1 MKKCK
6 AANRIHFGWSWRKFL
21 LFFYF
26 NKKKEEEEEEEE
38 VGKKSD
44 VTSSWQLSSAI
55 WFLIG
60 YRWRHR
66 SNEPPTGRPSLVRR
80 FRTNRVLSRPESK
93 VRAPIRCLFF
103 FFSFS
108 FSFFGFKNQTFLF
121 SFRHN
126 PKRRVDWKKTNK
138 QTNKTNK
145 DGAVLKKKKKKKK
158 KKRRRPMRIETLGSS
173 RRPPTTWRRTLA
185 ATATKDTR
193 NKQKM

>member
-60 YRWRHR
+60 YR
-66 SNEPPTGRPSLVRR
+66 
-80 FRTNRVLSRPESK
+80 
-93 VRAPIRCLFF
+93 
-103 FFSFS
+103 
-108 FSFFGFKNQTFLF
+108 
-121 SFRHN
+121 
-126 PKRRVDWKKTNK
+126 
-138 QTNKTNK
+138 
-145 DGAVLKKKKKKKK
+145 
-158 KKRRRPMRIETLGSS
+158 
-173 RRPPTTWRRTLA
+173 
-185 ATATKDTR
+185 
-193 NKQKM
+193 

>member
-126 PKRRVDWKKTNK
+126 PKRRVDWKKNK
-138 QTNKTNK
+138 QTNKQNK
-145 DGAVLKKKKKKKK
+145 Q
-158 KKRRRPMRIETLGSS
+158 RRRRSEEEEEEEEEEEAPTNENRDIGIITETPHDVAADLGGN
-173 RRPPTTWRRTLA
+173 
-185 ATATKDTR
+185 R
-193 NKQKM
+193 NKRHQK